1 MDKSSLL
8 KIKSIQSWSW
18 IFLLSYFILTKFNVY
33 FGFLGLI
40 CMFMPFYFILK
51 YKSKI
56 HCSHICPRGS
66 FLGKFL
72 IKISFNNHLPNWMR
86 TKKFKNLLLTMMF
99 LSFSFSLYNARGS
112 YLELSFAIRKM
123 MFISL
128 SLGIV
133 LGIFYK
139 PRAWCQI
146 CPMGTG
152 SEKLQTILLKSK
164 LKN

>member
-1 MDKSSLL
+1 MDRSSLL

-18 IFLLSYFILTKFNVY
+18 IFLVSYFILAQFNVY
-33 FGFLGLI
+33 FGILGLV
-40 CMFMPFYFILK
+40 CMFMPFYFIIK
-51 YKSKI
+51 YKSKV

-72 IKISFNNHLPNWMR
+72 NKISFNNHLPNWMR
-86 TKKFKNLLLTMMF
+86 TKKFKNLLLTMMI

-112 YLELSFAIRKM
+112 YVELSSAITKM
-123 MFISL
+123 MFMSL

-146 CPMGTG
+146 CPMSTG
-152 SEKLQTILLKSK
+152 SEKLKIILLKSK
-164 LKN
+164 KIK